1 MIYFRKIDTNTQN
14 RGVKIFKRYNTH
26 ISVWSNARYSSII
39 PSENIIQSSSLSIE
53 HKQGDLATEDALGPY
68 EDEKCNFF
76 PLMPNLGE
84 GKNSNYVQHNTVSS
98 QTLIHTSFSSKS
110 LPLVIPSWA
119 TLNLNT
125 YYFSEQE

>member
-1 MIYFRKIDTNTQN
+1 MAYFRKIDTNTQN
-14 RGVKIFKRYNTH
+14 RGVKTFTRYNTH

-39 PSENIIQSSSLSIE
+39 PSENMIQSSSLSIE
-53 HKQGDLATEDALGPY
+53 HKQGDLAMEDALGPN

-84 GKNSNYVQHNTVSS
+84 GKDSNYVQHKQFS
-98 QTLIHTSFSSKS
+98 QELIHTGFSSKS
-110 LPLVIPSWA
+110 LPLMTPSWA
-119 TLNLNT
+119 TLNFNT

>member
-14 RGVKIFKRYNTH
+14 RGVKTFKRYNTH

-39 PSENIIQSSSLSIE
+39 PSENIIQSSSLSID

-84 GKNSNYVQHNTVSS
+84 GKNVIMYNIIQSVLTDTHSYKFQLKVPSPGNTF
-98 QTLIHTSFSSKS
+98 LGYSK
-110 LPLVIPSWA
+110 P
-119 TLNLNT
+119 
-125 YYFSEQE
+125 

>member
-1 MIYFRKIDTNTQN
+1 M
-14 RGVKIFKRYNTH
+14 
-26 ISVWSNARYSSII
+26 WSNARYSSII
-39 PSENIIQSSSLSIE
+39 PSENIIQSSSLSTE

-98 QTLIHTSFSSKS
+98 HRHSFIQISAQS
-110 LPLVIPSWA
+110 PFPW
-119 TLNLNT
+119 
-125 YYFSEQE
+125 